1 MVSLL
6 NLGSLILGLIAWILP
21 VISLARHR
29 QARCKNWFVFPA
41 ASSIACAVS
50 LYMQLCYNR
59 HLVIIGDWSALM
71 DTTGAVV
78 FAATVLLLMTIVLNA
93 VTLAI
98 YRHKADK

>member
-6 NLGSLILGLIAWILP
+6 NLGSLILGLIAWIFP
-21 VISLARHR
+21 VLSLTQYRRARR
-29 QARCKNWFVFPA
+29 KNWFAFSA
-41 ASSIACAVS
+41 ISLIACAVS

-78 FAATVLLLMTIVLNA
+78 FAATVLLLVTIVLNA
-93 VTLAI
+93 VTLAV